1 LRSCFFGPSRSD
13 LERNFEQ
20 FRKINNASSG
30 GLKTP
35 VIAPMN
41 TQASRE
47 EAAPHLRKRQDMFGK
62 PRDIHDPDT
71 LDTSALDEFF
81 GDGSAA
87 ENTVE
92 IHELRD
98 RVEQVEAQISSQFT
112 SLATY
117 AQIAQEQVELA
128 RSEAKAATERSEQR
142 LTSLIERER
151 ADRITSFTGV
161 APDGAPDRSPEH
173 SSETTSRLDALEES
187 VARIAEGLDQ
197 CRRQQKDLAHAITA
211 MFDWLTEST
220 VLGVKRDASTR
231 SSKLPAPSPA
241 PSADEPAAFPA
252 PSPAASADEPAAFP
266 APSPAASADEPMLDA
281 DDGFDGPIVGL
292 ALNG

>member
-1 LRSCFFGPSRSD
+1 
-13 LERNFEQ
+13 
-20 FRKINNASSG
+20 
-30 GLKTP
+30 
-35 VIAPMN
+35 
-41 TQASRE
+41 
-47 EAAPHLRKRQDMFGK
+47 MFGK
-62 PRDIHDPDT
+62 PRDIHDPDI
-71 LDTSALDEFF
+71 LDTSAFDEFF

-151 ADRITSFTGV
+151 ADRISSSSG
-161 APDGAPDRSPEH
+161 AARQGAPGTSQEHSPEAAA
-173 SSETTSRLDALEES
+173 RLDVLEKS
-187 VARIAEGLDQ
+187 VAHLVEGLDQ
-197 CRRQQKDLAHAITA
+197 CRKQQKDLAHAITA

-220 VLGVKRDASTR
+220 VLGVKRDPATKPNRFPAPSPATSATEPST
-231 SSKLPAPSPA
+231 LPAPSPEA
-241 PSADEPAAFPA
+241 SATEPSAFPA
-252 PSPAASADEPAAFP
+252 PSPATPADEA
-266 APSPAASADEPMLDA
+266 MVDA
-281 DDGFDGPIVGL
+281 GDDDGPIVGL